1 MERFNVKERFP
12 SRSVISERVPTPS
25 DETRLRLSIYSRLG
39 AAILILVLG
48 VTLFLSGL
56 VLIPMMAV
64 SYNVLAVVGA
74 ALMVSIGMVLAGGSY
89 IWLTG
94 PA

>member
-1 MERFNVKERFP
+1 MGRFNLKENFP
-12 SRSVISERVPTPS
+12 SRSVISERVPMPS
-25 DETRLRLSIYSRLG
+25 DEARLRISVYSRLG

-48 VTLFLSGL
+48 VTLFLSGV

-74 ALMVSIGMVLAGGSY
+74 SFMISVGMVLAGGSY

>member
-1 MERFNVKERFP
+1 MGLFNVKENFP
-12 SRSVISERVPTPS
+12 SRSVISERVPMPS
-25 DETRLRLSIYSRLG
+25 DEARLRISVYSRLG
-39 AAILILVLG
+39 AAIMILVLG
-48 VTLFLSGL
+48 VTLFLSGV

-74 ALMVSIGMVLAGGSY
+74 SFMISVGMVFAGGSY